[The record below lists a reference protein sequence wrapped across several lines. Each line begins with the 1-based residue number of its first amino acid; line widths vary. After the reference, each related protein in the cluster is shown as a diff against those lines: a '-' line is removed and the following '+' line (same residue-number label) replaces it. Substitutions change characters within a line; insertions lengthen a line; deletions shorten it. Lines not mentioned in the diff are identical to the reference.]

1 MISRYRSWVS
11 LVSITNYI
19 QIIYPGWYYLRYLIY
34 IYIYIYIWNTY
45 IHIKK
50 IHIYV
55 YIYIY
60 LCIYI
65 YIYAHIYVCIIILEL
80 SLVPKIVLDVS
91 SQVNRAVCLYIY
103 TYILSRFS
111 FKYIIF
117 DIPIHQGRHRT
128 CFQNS

>member
-1 MISRYRSWVS
+1 MKY
-11 LVSITNYI
+11 LYTYKKNTYI
-19 QIIYPGWYYLRYLIY
+19 CIY
-34 IYIYIYIWNTY
+34 IYISLY
-45 IHIKK
+45 
-50 IHIYV
+50 
-55 YIYIY
+55 
-60 LCIYI
+60 IYI

-111 FKYIIF
+111 FKCIIF